1 MGMLI
6 ASEESRVYD
15 IEGYINASFVLKF
28 KTVSGE
34 EKLNFTIREC
44 RVGLFGHENCKAILD
59 SNIDAI
65 VDPNDPEYK
74 QFKFKSA

>member
-15 IEGYINASFVLKF
+15 IEGYINASLVLKF

-44 RVGLFGHENCKAILD
+44 RVVLLGHENCKDMLD
-59 SNIDAI
+59 SNKDVI

-74 QFKFKSA
+74 QFKFKST